1 MPVYRLKNT
10 PLKEV
15 IRGGEAMHDGK
26 ITLHLEGRGEILL
39 QQYFY
44 NPEPGADVDRAAQV
58 DWDYV
63 AGRQVAL
70 GWLAGAT
77 NLLLVSWRD
86 LSESH
91 GTGRFVMQ
99 WYLVA
104 QVEPGMSSVLLKKMV
119 YSDGNPREVYHN
131 TLQSGIGSHYISFD
145 ATKRLIID
153 RMTFQREL
161 EVGRGWSPPPLYHE
175 SIGNRETP
183 RDLYVADIRETI
195 FHRYRYKQGKLESAG
210 VEMLYTTQEFDSPC
224 DIAGFYFGPLAP
236 ASVIL
241 KANPELRAKFSKDPG
256 YEGGWFHFPAG
267 IPIRIP
273 LPEEWIIRFYE
284 E

>member
-1 MPVYRLKNT
+1 MKKRFYCAWLTATLCCWVIQAANGASIPHIHECGLTTNRPAMPVYRLKNT

-77 NLLLVSWRD
+77 NLLLVRWRD

-91 GTGRFVMQ
+91 GTGRCDAV
-99 WYLVA
+99 V
-104 QVEPGMSSVLLKKMV
+104 PGCSS
-119 YSDGNPREVYHN
+119 
-131 TLQSGIGSHYISFD
+131 
-145 ATKRLIID
+145 
-153 RMTFQREL
+153 
-161 EVGRGWSPPPLYHE
+161 
-175 SIGNRETP
+175 
-183 RDLYVADIRETI
+183 
-195 FHRYRYKQGKLESAG
+195 
-210 VEMLYTTQEFDSPC
+210 
-224 DIAGFYFGPLAP
+224 
-236 ASVIL
+236 
-241 KANPELRAKFSKDPG
+241 
-256 YEGGWFHFPAG
+256 
-267 IPIRIP
+267 
-273 LPEEWIIRFYE
+273 
-284 E
+284 